1 MARYRGY
8 LTFFTVFD
16 KSRKKQGGVGAT
28 ADEPRTIVQ
37 QQVKKYP
44 GLFEVIIEETFGIT
58 GGEEVHK
65 DGPRGL
71 NSGFTESYFVYYVYA
86 PIPCER

>member
-1 MARYRGY
+1 MQGLPDFLLQCLMRVGR
-8 LTFFTVFD
+8 
-16 KSRKKQGGVGAT
+16 SRGGVGAT

-65 DGPRGL
+65 DGPWGL
-71 NSGFTESYFVYYVYA
+71 NSRFTKSYFVYYIYA
-86 PIPCER
+86 PISIER

>member
-1 MARYRGY
+1 M
-8 LTFFTVFD
+8 
-16 KSRKKQGGVGAT
+16 
-28 ADEPRTIVQ
+28 Q

-71 NSGFTESYFVYYVYA
+71 NSGFTESYFVYYVRFQ
-86 PIPCER
+86 IPCYLIHPPRIIPKLSFFLVVSLHDNSIGHLA